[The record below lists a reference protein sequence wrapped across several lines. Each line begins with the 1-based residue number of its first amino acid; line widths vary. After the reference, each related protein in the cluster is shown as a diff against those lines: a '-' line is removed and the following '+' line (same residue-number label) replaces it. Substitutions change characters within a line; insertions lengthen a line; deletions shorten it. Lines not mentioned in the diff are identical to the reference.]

1 MATFLCFSNVL
12 LKQGFLYSEYFKGLI
27 LRKVSRLMKHYL
39 RYKREEVKDS
49 EVSFECYQKS
59 KRTKAT
65 WGWYDLDQAALR
77 QTPFTWGP
85 LTERAKG

>member
-39 RYKREEVKDS
+39 RYKRKEVKAPLS
-49 EVSFECYQKS
+49 
-59 KRTKAT
+59 AT
-65 WGWYDLDQAALR
+65 RSRREPRPLGDGMILTR
-77 QTPFTWGP
+77 QP
-85 LTERAKG
+85 